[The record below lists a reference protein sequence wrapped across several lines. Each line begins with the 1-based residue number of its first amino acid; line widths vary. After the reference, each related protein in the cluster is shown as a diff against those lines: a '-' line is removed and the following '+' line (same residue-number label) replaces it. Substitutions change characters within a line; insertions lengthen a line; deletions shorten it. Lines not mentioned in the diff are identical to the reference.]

1 MNLRALA
8 FAFVV
13 AALSGTLMVLY
24 LRKLEVETSGGL
36 PVRVLMAVKP
46 LEPGTVLTDDMLTAR
61 AVPQAYVESRAIR
74 ESDRHRIL
82 GLKVETAIKPQQT
95 VLWTDLAVTTDDR
108 RNLSDLIQPGM
119 RAVGI
124 RASAEDQSFALVRPG
139 DRVDVFANIPQP
151 KDEQQRVAVLLS
163 QNMLVLAVGL
173 DMGGETIGQRG
184 ANERRDSVLT
194 VSASVTQI
202 QQLSLA
208 TERGKLSVVVKP
220 RRETN
225 IFEGV
230 SELPYPSLLTPE
242 KVRPHFAPAA
252 KPTGPTDLSKRTG
265 ALL

>member
-1 MNLRALA
+1 MNFRALA
-8 FAFVV
+8 IAFMV

-36 PVRVLMAVKP
+36 PVRIVMAVKP
-46 LEPGTVLTDDMLTAR
+46 LESGTVLTDDMLTSR

-139 DRVDVFANIPQP
+139 DRVDIFANIPQP

-173 DMGGETIGQRG
+173 DMGGETIGTTRAAG
-184 ANERRDSVLT
+184 ERRDSVLT

-225 IFEGV
+225 VFEGV

-242 KVRPHFAPAA
+242 KARVHAGPA
-252 KPTGPTDLSKRTG
+252 KPTTPTNLSTG
-265 ALL
+265 GGGVL